1 MILCYRIQAQ
11 GADLEDLAVLPG
23 ELLAGLPGE
32 LLDVLPDGHNAVL
45 PGTGLLVGHDAV
57 HPNVALPDTG
67 VHGIGQ
73 QTEYGKT
80 EICGHL
86 P

>member
-32 LLDVLPDGHNAVL
+32 LLAVL
-45 PGTGLLVGHDAV
+45 LGTGLLVGHDAV